1 MAQSGLNPAFK
12 YVAYSIP
19 ATILIIAPGL
29 TDPINIPKLLALL
42 PFALTAL
49 ILFIAL
55 RKYSDVK
62 KLTGVGK
69 TIFGAYGV
77 LAIIMTISG
86 FLGSE
91 NYIRVIFG
99 ASGRNNGLLYYL
111 AAITLALLL
120 LRLVIREM
128 EVDYLEKVL
137 IWTSLPFAI
146 YCGIQFL
153 DLDPLDWTNPYSRVI
168 GTLGNPNFSASAL
181 ASFAVFWL
189 YLFFRARAQSFN
201 QRVLFLIPALAMLF
215 LSWATDSLQGLIVF
229 ALGASLVIYIA
240 IREKYSSAL
249 IPYFFFIGGGFAL
262 LLLFASFLGSGPL
275 GGVLEQYTLKLRG
288 WYASFGILAMLDS
301 PLTGVGV
308 DNYISAFRSFKSENF
323 VSQYG
328 SVLSSNNAHST
339 PAQVGATF
347 GLVVFLIYTIIH
359 IWILYKALKIISSR
373 DSSDFYLKGVCLVW
387 ILIFAQSLLSIE
399 IIGLGIMNWVLGAAI
414 LSASTEIVK
423 LESGMERGA
432 GKKQKTKTLPAW
444 IGSVTIVTLL
454 VGAIPAIQVSREDK
468 AFQNISFIQISDQK
482 SKDIV
487 RQEFAKLSN
496 LTLFYPNNVDRIA
509 GNLFQ
514 ADMSL
519 ELQQVVENLYRVEA
533 NDAYTADLI
542 ATYYKNTNQLSKE
555 IEIREKLRSLDP
567 WNLKL
572 ELALAKAYLAVS
584 NVSKLEESVN
594 RIKSLAPESPEY
606 QEALLLLK
614 PTTDSP

>member
-1 MAQSGLNPAFK
+1 MAQLGLNPVFK
-12 YVAYSIP
+12 YVTYSIP

-42 PFALTAL
+42 PFATTAL

-55 RKYSDVK
+55 KKYSDVNE
-62 KLTGVGK
+62 LTGIGK
-69 TIFGAYGV
+69 TIFGIYSV
-77 LAIIMTISG
+77 LALSMTISG

-99 ASGRNNGLLYYL
+99 TTGRNNGLLYYL
-111 AAITLALLL
+111 AAIILALLL
-120 LRLVIREM
+120 LRLVIKER

-153 DLDPLDWTNPYSRVI
+153 DLDPVDWANPYSRVI

-189 YLFFRARAQSFN
+189 YLFLRAKAQNFN

-249 IPYFFFIGGGFAL
+249 IPYLFFIGGGFAL

-275 GGVLEQYTLKLRG
+275 GGALEQYTLKLRG

-308 DNYISAFRSFKSENF
+308 DNYISAFRSFKSEEF
-323 VSQYG
+323 VAQYG
-328 SVLSSNNAHST
+328 SALSTNNAHST

-359 IWILYKALKIISSR
+359 IWILYKALKVISSR
-373 DSSDFYLKGVCLVW
+373 DIKDFYLKGICLVW

-399 IIGLGIMNWVLGAAI
+399 IIGLGIMNWALGAVI
-414 LSASTEIVK
+414 LSASTKVVK
-423 LESGMERGA
+423 LKDGIEKGIV
-432 GKKQKTKTLPAW
+432 KKQKTKTLPAW
-444 IGSVTIVTLL
+444 TGSVTIASLL
-454 VGAIPAIQVSREDK
+454 VGAIPSIQVSREDR
-468 AFQNISFIQISDQK
+468 AFQKVSFIQIADEK
-482 SKDIV
+482 SKDV
-487 RQEFAKLSN
+487 FSQEFAKLSN

-509 GNLFQ
+509 SNLFQ

-519 ELQQVVENLYRVEA
+519 ELQRVVENLYRVESK
-533 NDAYTADLI
+533 DAYTADLI
-542 ATYYKNTNQLSKE
+542 ATYYKNTNQFSKE

-572 ELALAKAYLAVS
+572 ELALAQAYSTMS
-584 NVSKLEESVN
+584 NMSKLEESVN

>member
-1 MAQSGLNPAFK
+1 MAQSGLNPVFK
-12 YVAYSIP
+12 YVTYSIP

-42 PFALTAL
+42 PFAITAL

-55 RKYSDVK
+55 KKYSDVN

-69 TIFGAYGV
+69 TTFGAYGV
-77 LAIIMTISG
+77 LALSMTISG

-99 ASGRNNGLLYYL
+99 TTGRNNGLLYYL

-146 YCGIQFL
+146 YCGIQFM
-153 DLDPLDWTNPYSRVI
+153 DLDPVDWANPYSRVI

-189 YLFFRARAQSFN
+189 YLFFRAKN
-201 QRVLFLIPALAMLF
+201 QKLSQKVFFLIPALVMLF

-249 IPYFFFIGGGFAL
+249 IPYLFFISGGFAL

-275 GGVLEQYTLKLRG
+275 GGALEQYTLKLRG
-288 WYASFGILAMLDS
+288 WYASFGIRAMLDS

-308 DNYISAFRSFKSENF
+308 DNYISAFRSFKSEEF

-328 SVLSSNNAHST
+328 SALSTNNAHST
-339 PAQVGATF
+339 PAQIGATF

-359 IWILYKALKIISSR
+359 IWIFYRALKIISSR
-373 DSSDFYLKGVCLVW
+373 DTSYFYLKGICLLW
-387 ILIFAQSLLSIE
+387 ILVFAQSLLSIE
-399 IIGLGIMNWVLGAAI
+399 IIGLGIMNWVLGAVI
-414 LSASTEIVK
+414 LSASTKVGIIGSDEAK
-423 LESGMERGA
+423 SR
-432 GKKQKTKTLPAW
+432 GKKQRVNPLPAW
-444 IGSVTIVTLL
+444 TGSVTIASLL
-454 VGAIPAIQVSREDK
+454 IGAIPAVGVTREDK
-468 AFQNISFIQISDQK
+468 AFQNVSLIQISDEK
-482 SKDIV
+482 SKDVV

-496 LTLFYPNNVDRIA
+496 LTLLYPNNVDRIA

-519 ELQQVVENLYRVEA
+519 ELQQVVENLYRVESK
-533 NDAYTADLI
+533 DAYAADLI
-542 ATYYKNTNQLSKE
+542 ATYYKNTNQFSKE

>member
-1 MAQSGLNPAFK
+1 VAQSGLNPAFK

-42 PFALTAL
+42 PFAITAL
-49 ILFIAL
+49 ILFIVL
-55 RKYSDVK
+55 KKYSDFN

-69 TIFGAYGV
+69 RIFGAYGV
-77 LAIIMTISG
+77 LALSVTISG

-99 ASGRNNGLLYYL
+99 TTGRNNGLLYYL

-153 DLDPLDWTNPYSRVI
+153 DLDPVDWANPYSRVI

-275 GGVLEQYTLKLRG
+275 GGALEQYTLKLRG
-288 WYASFGILAMLDS
+288 WYATFGIRAMLDS

-308 DNYISAFRSFKSENF
+308 DNYISAFRTFKSEEF

-328 SVLSSNNAHST
+328 SALSTNNAHST
-339 PAQVGATF
+339 PAQIGATF

-373 DSSDFYLKGVCLVW
+373 NSSEFYLKGICLLW
-387 ILIFAQSLLSIE
+387 ILVFAQSLLSIE

-414 LSASTEIVK
+414 LSASTKIGI
-423 LESGMERGA
+423 SGSDEAKSR
-432 GKKQKTKTLPAW
+432 GKKQRVNPLPAW
-444 IGSVTIVTLL
+444 TGSVTIASLL
-454 VGAIPAIQVSREDK
+454 IGAIPAVGVTREDK
-468 AFQNISFIQISDQK
+468 AFQNVSLIQISDEK
-482 SKDIV
+482 SKDVV
-487 RQEFAKLSN
+487 RQEFIKLSN

-519 ELQQVVENLYRVEA
+519 ELQQVVENLYRVESK
-533 NDAYTADLI
+533 DAYTADLI
-542 ATYYKNTNQLSKE
+542 ATYYKNTNQFSKE

-572 ELALAKAYLAVS
+572 ELALAKAYSTVR

-594 RIKSLAPESPEY
+594 RIKSLAPDSPEY
-606 QEALLLLK
+606 QEVLLLLK